1 MKTIAPSQRLAAQPG
16 GLPAASGYVTMEEID
31 AAISAARWWRDEWL
45 NAADWEHDL
54 KRKEYKLHRSRLADL
69 RAEAGYRQL
78 SHTVP
83 ALAQSGGEKTSTKE
97 SNS

>member
-1 MKTIAPSQRLAAQPG
+1 MKTTKRPQEQAAQPG

-31 AAISAARWWRDEWL
+31 AAISGARWWRDVWL

-69 RAEAGYRQL
+69 RAEDGYRKL
-78 SHTVP
+78 SHT
-83 ALAQSGGEKTSTKE
+83 T
-97 SNS
+97 